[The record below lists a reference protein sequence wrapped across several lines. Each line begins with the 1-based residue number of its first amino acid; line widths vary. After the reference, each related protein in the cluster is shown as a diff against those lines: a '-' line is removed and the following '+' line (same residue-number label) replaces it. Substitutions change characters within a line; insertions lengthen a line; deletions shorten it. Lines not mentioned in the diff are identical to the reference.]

1 MASITA
7 VNSNSKMTIF
17 KAQVCLNKEN
27 VQIIIFFTNT
37 TMESDFVI
45 CSIYSNLKLI

>member
-27 VQIIIFFTNT
+27 VQIIIFSQIQQWNQILLYAAYILT
-37 TMESDFVI
+37 
-45 CSIYSNLKLI
+45 